1 MQDTEK
7 SERTSRQKWM
17 SVLAKADTEL
27 LNMLWCDLQDKPSW
41 TNIRAP
47 ETGMVMVRG
56 KAGGVGT
63 TFNVGE
69 MALTRATVR
78 LDSGISGVAYVQ
90 GRSASKA
97 EQSAVLDAMLQDDR
111 YATATY
117 TNIIKP
123 LEKATKKT
131 KISAS
136 KKAAN
141 TKVEFFT
148 MVRGK

>member
-1 MQDTEK
+1 
-7 SERTSRQKWM
+7 
-17 SVLAKADTEL
+17 
-27 LNMLWCDLQDKPSW
+27 
-41 TNIRAP
+41 
-47 ETGMVMVRG
+47 MVMVRG

-117 TNIIKP
+117 TIIIKP
-123 LEKATKKT
+123 LKKATKKQ
-131 KISAS
+131 KVSAS

-148 MVRGK
+148 MVRGI

>member
-1 MQDTEK
+1 MKEPEK
-7 SERTSRQKWM
+7 LERTKRQKWM

-27 LNMLWCDLQDKPSW
+27 LDTLWCELQDKPSW
-41 TNIRAP
+41 VNVRAP

-69 MALTRATVR
+69 MALTRATIR

-90 GRSASKA
+90 GRSALKA

-111 YATATY
+111 YSAA
-117 TNIIKP
+117 IFKKVIKP
-123 LEKATKKT
+123 LEEATKKQ
-131 KISAS
+131 KFSAG

-148 MVRGK
+148 MVRGE

>member
-1 MQDTEK
+1 MKETENFEK
-7 SERTSRQKWM
+7 TKRQEWM
-17 SVLAKADTEL
+17 SILAKADTEL
-27 LNMLWCDLQDKPSW
+27 LNTLWCDLQDKPSW
-41 TNIRAP
+41 RNVRAP
-47 ETGMVMVRG
+47 ETGMIMVRG

-63 TFNVGE
+63 AFNFGE
-69 MALTRATVR
+69 MTLTRATVR

-123 LEKATKKT
+123 LEKATKKQ
-131 KISAS
+131 KVSAS

>member
-1 MQDTEK
+1 MKETK
-7 SERTSRQKWM
+7 KLARTNRQKWM

-27 LNMLWCDLQDKPSW
+27 LNTLWCDLQDKPSW
-41 TNIRAP
+41 TNIRVP

-69 MALTRATVR
+69 MTLTRATIR
-78 LDSGISGVAYVQ
+78 LDNGISGVAYVQ
-90 GRSASKA
+90 GRSALKA

-111 YATATY
+111 YATATF

-123 LEKATKKT
+123 LKKAIKKQ
-131 KISAS
+131 KASAG
-136 KKAAN
+136 KKAAK

-148 MVRGK
+148 MARGK

>member
-1 MQDTEK
+1 MKETEK
-7 SERTSRQKWM
+7 FEGTNRQKWM

-27 LNMLWCDLQDKPSW
+27 LNKLWCDLQDKPSW

-47 ETGMVMVRG
+47 ETGMIMVTG

-69 MALTRATVR
+69 MTLTRATIR
-78 LDSGISGVAYVQ
+78 LDNGISGVAYVQ

-111 YATATY
+111 YATATF

-123 LEKATKKT
+123 LKNAIKKQKA
-131 KISAS
+131 SAS
-136 KKAAN
+136 KKAAK

-148 MVRGK
+148 MARGK